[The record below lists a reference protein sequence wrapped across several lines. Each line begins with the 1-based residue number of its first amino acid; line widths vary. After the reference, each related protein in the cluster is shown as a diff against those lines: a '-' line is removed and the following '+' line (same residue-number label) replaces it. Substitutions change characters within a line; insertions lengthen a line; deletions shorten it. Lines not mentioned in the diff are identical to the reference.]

1 MKRITNP
8 FSQNSNRR
16 ELIFVKITIT
26 GRKVNLRD
34 SFKERIIK
42 KLSKF
47 DKVFGE
53 EAEAIVTV
61 TVEKRSRTVEITVM
75 SKGFIYRAEQRS
87 NDLEEALDLA
97 VAHLSGQI
105 RKNKTKLSKRHKADV
120 SVLAY
125 EPYDEPDDVEE
136 AEDEFRIVRSK
147 RFAVKPMTVEE
158 AVLQMNMLG
167 HQFFMFR
174 NDETNVINLVYR
186 RKDGDYGLLEPEE

>member
-1 MKRITNP
+1 M
-8 FSQNSNRR
+8 
-16 ELIFVKITIT
+16 KITIT

-47 DKVFGE
+47 DKVFGD

-105 RKNKTKLSKRHKADV
+105 RKNKTKLSKRHKADA

-147 RFAVKPMTVEE
+147 KFAVKPMTVEE